1 MFILELHNVIYVQ
14 VLIQLFFVVAAFS
27 SSILS
32 NSEFLINQ
40 YFLDLILHS
49 FDACNLHW
57 DHLRLV
63 TLD

>member
-32 NSEFLINQ
+32 NLEFLINQ

-49 FDACNLHW
+49 FDTCNLHW
-57 DHLRLV
+57 DHLQSV